1 MEDIDIYNRI
11 SIINVKNKLGLKEKY
26 AKGDDIYVRCP
37 FCTES
42 NVGNLKLN
50 VVKDSY
56 YCRRCGV
63 HGSAIGLYAK
73 CNLITTKEA
82 YIKLM
87 SKKADMTTSLVNIRK
102 AIKRSQEDISFVYE
116 MFLKLLG
123 LTKYHYNILLN
134 LGFSRDEII
143 KYGFKSIPQKEYTK
157 IAICNKL
164 IEHGINLFGIP
175 GFYMNK
181 QMKWTFKSHKGFFI
195 PVILHNRVKGL
206 RIHLD
211 KKYKLETTDI
221 WFSSSKEFQGANAE
235 NWIQILMPEEE
246 RKVELLNRNL
256 FKEKEIV
263 FASEFLLA
271 YRLFKMFNKITI
283 AVPNVISKKQ
293 AIYILKEFN
302 IKKIDVFLDK
312 HTIYTDPVPIYNNLL
327 NKIDDS
333 KKDIKMVI
341 KDNDIS
347 NSYQD
352 YMEKSA

>member
-1 MEDIDIYNRI
+1 MEEIDIYNRI

-26 AKGDDIYVRCP
+26 AKGDDIYVGCP

-63 HGSAIGLYAK
+63 NGSAIGLYAR
-73 CNLITTKEA
+73 CNLITNKEA
-82 YIKLM
+82 YIKLI
-87 SKKADMTTSLVNIRK
+87 SEEADMTTSLVSIKRAIR
-102 AIKRSQEDISFVYE
+102 RSQEDISFVYE
-116 MFLKLLG
+116 IFLKLLG
-123 LTKYHYNILLN
+123 LTKYHYNILLK

-157 IAICNKL
+157 LAICNRL
-164 IEHGINLFGIP
+164 IENGISLLGIP

-195 PVILHNRVKGL
+195 PVIYQNRINGL

-235 NWIQILMPEEE
+235 NLIQILMPEKE

-256 FKEKEIV
+256 FKEKEVIL
-263 FASEFLLA
+263 ASEFLLA
-271 YRLFKMFNKITI
+271 YRLFKKINKITI
-283 AVPNVISKKQ
+283 AVPNTISKKQ
-293 AIYILKEFN
+293 ANYLLKEFN

-312 HTIYTDPVPIYNNLL
+312 HTIYTDPIPIYTNLL
-327 NKIDDS
+327 NRIDDS
-333 KKDIKMVI
+333 RKNIKLMI
-341 KDNDIS
+341 TDDIS
-347 NSYQD
+347 NLYQD
-352 YMEKSA
+352 DYMQKSA

>member
-26 AKGDDIYVRCP
+26 AKGDIIYVRCP

-56 YCRRCGV
+56 YCRRCGEK
-63 HGSAIGLYAK
+63 GLAIGLYAR
-73 CNLITTKEA
+73 CNLITNKEA
-82 YIKLM
+82 YIKLI
-87 SKKADMTTSLVNIRK
+87 SEEADMTTSLVSIRK

-116 MFLKLLG
+116 TFLKLLG
-123 LTKYHYNILLN
+123 LTKYHYNILLK

-164 IEHGINLFGIP
+164 IENGISLLGIP
-175 GFYMNK
+175 GFFMNK

-195 PVILHNRVKGL
+195 PVMYHNRINGL

-246 RKVELLNRNL
+246 RKSQLLDRNL
-256 FKEKEIV
+256 FKEKEV
-263 FASEFLLA
+263 VLASEFLLA
-271 YRLFKMFNKITI
+271 YRLFKKLNKITI
-283 AVPNVISKKQ
+283 AVPNTISKKQ
-293 AIYILKEFN
+293 AIYLLKEFN

-327 NKIDDS
+327 DRIDDS
-333 KKDIKMVI
+333 RKNIKMI
-341 KDNDIS
+341 IADNDIS
-347 NSYQD
+347 NSYIDMQ
-352 YMEKSA
+352 KSA